1 MSDALLSKLQFKN
14 HSPVLV
20 LQSPPE
26 FKPVLAHW
34 KKLAEIDTEVNP
46 KKQYAFSI
54 AFVQSAAEVKKLGL
68 PIAQKM
74 VEDGIFWMA
83 YPKKTSKKYR
93 SAITRDEGWEA
104 LGDAGFEVVRMVAVD
119 EDWSAVRFR
128 KAAFIGKMIRR
139 QEMAMS
145 TEGKQKTVN
154 KTNKAI
160 RSGKS

>member
-1 MSDALLSKLQFKN
+1 
-14 HSPVLV
+14 
-20 LQSPPE
+20 
-26 FKPVLAHW
+26 
-34 KKLAEIDTEVNP
+34 
-46 KKQYAFSI
+46 
-54 AFVQSAAEVKKLGL
+54 
-68 PIAQKM
+68 M